1 MREAPDRRWRNVS
14 MAGMALVAAALC
26 ATPVA
31 GREARALNLDT
42 LNALADESAEKMLAS
57 TVFQAKLQ
65 GAKKARVV
73 IGDTR
78 NNSDDEGARV
88 EDISN
93 EIRNRIVATG
103 TARIFAPGNLD
114 ADFIISP
121 DLSSS
126 WIAGSGGR
134 RHCFILQLTLT
145 SPEGEYAAAF
155 SAQRCD

>member
-78 NNSDDEGARV
+78 NNSDDEGSRV

-114 ADFIISP
+114 CTKGG
-121 DLSSS
+121 
-126 WIAGSGGR
+126 IASNKAVAAR
-134 RHCFILQLTLT
+134 RQGDRGLAVATAHF
-145 SPEGEYAAAF
+145 
-155 SAQRCD
+155 QRARVVLAR